1 MFQATRR
8 RLAIWYTAVTA
19 VLLLVFASG
28 VYLYFR
34 STLIERIDDTL
45 NHVVEIVERS
55 LAIDPAYSD
64 AGQLRLNL
72 EATFR
77 DNPGTVEDDRIDLEW
92 FSPTGEL
99 VWSTFSEPLNI
110 PIHNNPTGETVRV
123 TKGDVNDSSPLYG
136 RTAVRPYSL
145 LLRQVTERVQNGRQV
160 VGYLRVSHPWF
171 EVTKPSQQLAF
182 DLSLGIGLMVISVAM
197 SGWFLSGKA
206 MEPVRDSYQRLKQF
220 TADASH
226 ELRSPITLIQTN
238 VQVALAELES
248 VGGQGSNSK
257 YGQQLKVVERLTKRL
272 GRLVDDLL
280 FLARQDSGIVK
291 PQFSQCPLDAL
302 LMEVVE
308 EQQLAA
314 AEKKIKLSLDLIE
327 SSDAEIAP
335 ETAEEWFTLQGDWNQ
350 LIRLFTNLIGNAV
363 QYTPAGG
370 QISVELKR
378 ISTSK
383 EIYLSPLP
391 SRLSPQAFG
400 LQVKVTDT
408 GIGIPVSALPHLFDR
423 FYRVDPARTHATT
436 KAVEASTGSG
446 LGLAIA
452 AAIVANHQGQIHV
465 ESTLG
470 RGTTFTVTLPLSVES

>member
-1 MFQATRR
+1 
-8 RLAIWYTAVTA
+8 
-19 VLLLVFASG
+19 
-28 VYLYFR
+28 
-34 STLIERIDDTL
+34 
-45 NHVVEIVERS
+45 
-55 LAIDPAYSD
+55 
-64 AGQLRLNL
+64 
-72 EATFR
+72 
-77 DNPGTVEDDRIDLEW
+77 
-92 FSPTGEL
+92 
-99 VWSTFSEPLNI
+99 
-110 PIHNNPTGETVRV
+110 
-123 TKGDVNDSSPLYG
+123 
-136 RTAVRPYSL
+136 
-145 LLRQVTERVQNGRQV
+145 
-160 VGYLRVSHPWF
+160 
-171 EVTKPSQQLAF
+171 
-182 DLSLGIGLMVISVAM
+182 MVISVAM

-280 FLARQDSGIVK
+280 FLARQDSGIVQ

-350 LIRLFTNLIGNAV
+350 LIRLFTNLIGNAL

-378 ISTSK
+378 ISNSK
-383 EIYLSPLP
+383 EIYLSPLS
-391 SRLSPQAFG
+391 SRLLPQASG
-400 LQVKVTDT
+400 LQIKVTDT
-408 GIGIPVSALPHLFDR
+408 GIGIPASALPHLFDR

-452 AAIVANHQGQIHV
+452 AAIVANHQGQIYA

-470 RGTTFTVTLPLSVES
+470 QGTTFTVTLPMNFEA